1 MRENQNLGIPSDRTL
16 QALLHQYRGRREQRG
31 HKRHVALLRVA
42 PLHARGSKE
51 LCVVRNI
58 SPGGLSARVYRKL
71 AGGEH
76 VEVEFRSGER
86 LSGNL
91 VWERDWEVGITFPKL
106 IDVDAVLASRWVTE
120 SGRGRSLPRIQIDC
134 RGQLKMGARSFDVVL
149 QEISQGGAKV
159 QTQTPITDGG
169 GLILSFAGSS
179 AGRGVFRWVGGTEGG
194 ISFNKGIPFERL
206 ARWIQTPQRRFKQ
219 DRRNAQSR
227 GRMSEGRKRQRAI

>member
-1 MRENQNLGIPSDRTL
+1 MQQDQDLGVPSDRTL
-16 QALLHQYRGRREQRG
+16 QALLHEHRGRREQRG

-42 PLHARGSKE
+42 LLHARGSKE

-86 LSGNL
+86 LGGNV
-91 VWERDWEVGITFPKL
+91 VWERDWEVGITFPDL

-134 RGQLKMGARSFDVVL
+134 RGQLKMGARSYGVVL
-149 QEISQGGAKV
+149 QDISQGGAKV
-159 QTQTPITDGG
+159 QTQTPIMDGG
-169 GLILSFAGSS
+169 GLVLSLPDLPPVAG
-179 AGRGVFRWVGGTEGG
+179 VVRWVGGAEVG
-194 ISFNKGIPFERL
+194 ISFNECIPFDQL
-206 ARWIQTPQRRFKQ
+206 ARWIQKHR
-219 DRRNAQSR
+219 S
-227 GRMSEGRKRQRAI
+227 